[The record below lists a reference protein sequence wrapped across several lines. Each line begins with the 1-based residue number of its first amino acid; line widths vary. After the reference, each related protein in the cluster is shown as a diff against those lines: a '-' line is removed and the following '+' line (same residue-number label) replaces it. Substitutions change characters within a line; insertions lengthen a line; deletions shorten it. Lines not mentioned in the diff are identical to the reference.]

1 MWTASRLAP
10 NNLSLNF
17 HFKIIILKTKFE
29 KLQDIISVLKTTK
42 YAKYL
47 DQVASEI
54 DAKIALGNGDN
65 RNSTSEQRNV
75 KELVKRSLL
84 SCFNSQFFEIIL
96 QTNSAKG
103 VFKQLVDFMR
113 YPFMINNARLVIN
126 AVAASSGEAKELMLS
141 NLSQKFNPVGNFAEL
156 ETLKLAQNLE
166 ELYDVYLSNTDIA
179 KFFVDCKYINDID
192 FNKAQLI
199 QNLAQKKYLE
209 FFYKFALDNQKILQ
223 PHLLKII
230 KFEIDMLNLQIS
242 LNSLSTDTY
251 LKPEEKFNIFPK
263 EFGCSSIHPS
273 VLKIISECDNK
284 SDLIDIFSRYQVIL
298 GFFF

>member
-251 LKPEEKFNIFPK
+251 LKPEEKFKIFPK